1 MICVMLEN
9 NISVVRKDYN
19 VCAERRDCVI
29 CYEEKLI
36 SESSE
41 ERM

>member
-1 MICVMLEN
+1 MISVMLEN

-19 VCAERRDCVI
+19 VCVERRDCVI

-41 ERM
+41 EII